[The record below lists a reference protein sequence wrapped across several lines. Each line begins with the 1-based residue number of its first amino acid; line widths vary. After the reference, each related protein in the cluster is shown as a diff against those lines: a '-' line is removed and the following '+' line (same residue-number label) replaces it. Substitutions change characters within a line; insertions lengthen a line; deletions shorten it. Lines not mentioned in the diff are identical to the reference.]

1 MKFSCD
7 EEYLQDIEPVY
18 EEFEGNF
25 GDISNIK
32 EEKICQK
39 MQKIFK

>member
-7 EEYLQDIEPVY
+7 EEYLKDIEPVY

-32 EEKICQK
+32 RRFARKCK
-39 MQKIFK
+39 KIFK